1 MSRRLFCNRSFHYD
15 YTTGAMIQDVWRL
28 FCPSRMLG
36 WLGIVFQAWN
46 FFREGREKTFSDSE
60 GYVECKN
67 FGCSAGM
74 CTWVQ
79 MLSLKDW
86 GVRREFSGNQSRE
99 NAQLV
104 LTDTAEQIGP
114 TIQKCLK
121 LINEN
126 WVKAVLPHVD
136 LRLVSKRRPQ
146 GQKI

>member
-1 MSRRLFCNRSFHYD
+1 
-15 YTTGAMIQDVWRL
+15 
-28 FCPSRMLG
+28 
-36 WLGIVFQAWN
+36 
-46 FFREGREKTFSDSE
+46 
-60 GYVECKN
+60 
-67 FGCSAGM
+67 
-74 CTWVQ
+74 